1 MKCKDCP
8 IMKFDGENYSCP
20 AHMHREYISMFTET
34 ECRAME
40 WYPKFLRDQIDTL
53 INNILQLD
61 EIMRKLWGM
70 LTSYKHADGY
80 QKLVTDDLKSVY
92 DKYTNKHEIMSKES
106 LRLQEE
112 LRRVEE
118 NVKTEKVPQER
129 IHSTATEQQT
139 DIPTGS

>member
-8 IMKFDGENYSCP
+8 ILKYDGENYTCP
-20 AHMHREYISMFTET
+20 AHIHPGSITMYTEV

-53 INNILQLD
+53 VYNIRQLD
-61 EIMRKLWGM
+61 EILCELWGM

-80 QKLVTDDLKSVY
+80 LKLVADDLEFIY
-92 DKYTNKHEIMSKES
+92 NKYANKREIMCKES

-112 LRRVEE
+112 LRRVTE
-118 NVKTEKVPQER
+118 NVKTEKVSQEH
-129 IHSTATEQQT
+129 IHSTVTEQRT
-139 DIPTGS
+139 DISTGS